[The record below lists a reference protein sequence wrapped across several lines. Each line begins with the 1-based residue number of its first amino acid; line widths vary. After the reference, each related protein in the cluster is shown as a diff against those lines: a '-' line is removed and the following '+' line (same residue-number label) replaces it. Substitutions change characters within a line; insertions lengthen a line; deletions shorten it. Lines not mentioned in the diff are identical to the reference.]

1 MALVP
6 TMCAHR
12 TREALKS
19 RARWRWSR
27 GGSAATVVLVFA
39 CLTPALTSCGNNASE
54 ASSGRNSAHSRSATT
69 AGSSTSAGSSTTA
82 GSSTPGGNSASDGMA
97 TPVGYTQQQLIFD
110 DRFTGASLDSSNW
123 NTYLGAQGIAWNDHG
138 NLPAP
143 YSGPNAPI
151 TNEAAMF
158 GPSQVSVDNG
168 LTLTAVRNTDQ
179 YAGTFPW
186 ISGVI
191 TTEGKFTLPT
201 TGWYVQVRA
210 KMPDVSQG
218 MWPAIWFL
226 PPTAGTPYNEFDGYE
241 GGWLLGNSASPNEV
255 MHSDY
260 FSNQG
265 QQQTAYSV
273 NTDLTAGYNI
283 YGYQYIP
290 GQSVTAYFDGTKV
303 WQVSAA
309 SGITITAEPYEII
322 IELQADHRRGRRPN
336 GGDKYDA
343 FGVNERLRGAGVL
356 LPMIG
361 IAQVL
366 GDATAGVRPCDRSR
380 PGRCLPRWL
389 RPGPLPKHH
398 RGMPGAARSPRL
410 ERALGPQNRSPL
422 RGCLRSPS

>member
-1 MALVP
+1 
-6 TMCAHR
+6 
-12 TREALKS
+12 
-19 RARWRWSR
+19 
-27 GGSAATVVLVFA
+27 
-39 CLTPALTSCGNNASE
+39 
-54 ASSGRNSAHSRSATT
+54 
-69 AGSSTSAGSSTTA
+69 
-82 GSSTPGGNSASDGMA
+82 MA
-97 TPVGYTQQQLIFD
+97 TPAGYTQQQLIFD
-110 DRFTGASLDSSNW
+110 DRFTGTSLDSSNW

-322 IELQADHRRGRRPN
+322 IELQVTTDEVVGQT
-336 GGDKYDA
+336 
-343 FGVNERLRGAGVL
+343 V
-356 LPMIG
+356 
-361 IAQVL
+361 
-366 GDATAGVRPCDRSR
+366 AT
-380 PGRCLPRWL
+380 
-389 RPGPLPKHH
+389 
-398 RGMPGAARSPRL
+398 
-410 ERALGPQNRSPL
+410 NTT
-422 RGCLRSPS
+422 PSASMNVSEVQAYSYP